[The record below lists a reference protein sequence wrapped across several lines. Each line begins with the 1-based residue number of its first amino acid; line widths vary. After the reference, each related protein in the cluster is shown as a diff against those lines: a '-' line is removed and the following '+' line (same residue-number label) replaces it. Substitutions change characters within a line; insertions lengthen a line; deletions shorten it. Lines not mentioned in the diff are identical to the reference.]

1 MKKDMRISR
10 RRLSSLASWFS
21 MSLGL
26 WGAGAFAQD
35 WVAPVNQDIDHRMR
49 QGAFDLVLE
58 DFEFVDSRDG
68 LVRYDGSNKKRS
80 LTPFSKS
87 LDLDGDQ
94 HTLALAKVESVLIRN
109 CTIRANRVEEALK
122 LSASKDVVVD
132 NCVLF
137 GGDEDAL
144 DIVRG
149 SDYVFRN
156 VRFIA
161 RGNYAV
167 TIKGGVQ
174 RVDFINCTFEGK
186 PKTDYFIDLGNWS
199 DYDVLERPKT
209 DHVRIDDATVFA
221 NGRVGGK
228 PYAVRVMHAEPPN
241 MVGDLA
247 IMPGIFW
254 KTYFA
259 YKRYKDGSALLE
271 RLGAEE
277 LCWDLY
283 DCPIDSR

>member
-1 MKKDMRISR
+1 MRIAR
-10 RRLSSLASWFS
+10 RCLFSLASWFS
-21 MSLGL
+21 LSLGL
-26 WGAGAFAQD
+26 WGAEAFAQD
-35 WVAPVNQDIDHRMR
+35 WVALVNQEIDHRIR

-58 DFEFVDSRDG
+58 NFEYVDSRDG
-68 LVRYDGSNKKRS
+68 LMRYDGPNKKRS
-80 LTPFSKS
+80 FIPPSKS
-87 LDLDGDQ
+87 LDLGGDQ

-174 RVDFINCTFEGK
+174 RVDFIGCTFEGE
-186 PKTDYFIDLGNWS
+186 PKTGYFIDLGNWS

-209 DHVRIDDATVFA
+209 DQVRIDDTTVFA

-228 PYAVRVMHAEPPN
+228 PYAVRVIHAEPPN
-241 MVGDLA
+241 MVGHLA
-247 IMPGIFW
+247 IMPGMVW

-259 YKRYKDGSALLE
+259 YKRYKDGSAILE
-271 RLGAEE
+271 RLGSKE

-283 DCPIDSR
+283 DCPINPR